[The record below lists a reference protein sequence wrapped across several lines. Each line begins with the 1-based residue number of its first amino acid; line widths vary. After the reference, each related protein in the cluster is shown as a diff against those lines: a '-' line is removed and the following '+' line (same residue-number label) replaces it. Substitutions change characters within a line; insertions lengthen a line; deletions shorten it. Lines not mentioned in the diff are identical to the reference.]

1 MRKLIEVDGKK
12 IPFEAN
18 GATPRLYRNLFH
30 RDFLLDM
37 DTLAKEA
44 SSGKQYGIETLEI
57 FENIA
62 FVMAKRGD
70 PDNVP
75 DTADEWLENFEM
87 FSIYTVMPQ
96 LIQLWQ
102 ISASPTVELKKKIR
116 NNG

>member
-37 DTLAKEA
+37 GQLSEDAAKGGEY
-44 SSGKQYGIETLEI
+44 SIDTLEI

-62 FVMAKRGD
+62 YVMAKRGD